1 LTNEYNT
8 LKEETSTMYIKNE
21 VEISEL
27 NKKLNNN
34 TIMYENKLKNQHE
47 LHKKVEDALENQ
59 KLEILD
65 NYEQIKNELEVTI
78 KNNLND
84 FNNYKEFAENAEL
97 RLNKEK

>member
-1 LTNEYNT
+1 MQIHTPPIT
-8 LKEETSTMYIKNE
+8 AITD
-21 VEISEL
+21 
-27 NKKLNNN
+27 
-34 TIMYENKLKNQHE
+34 KLKNQHE